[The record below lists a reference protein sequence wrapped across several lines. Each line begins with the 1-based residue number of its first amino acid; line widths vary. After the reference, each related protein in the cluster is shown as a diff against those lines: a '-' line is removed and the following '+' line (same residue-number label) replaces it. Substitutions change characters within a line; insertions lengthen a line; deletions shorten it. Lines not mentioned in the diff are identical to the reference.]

1 MPATPQDRLYGL
13 TTSVAVKPPV
23 YISADYEITRFGEQT
38 ITSKTPTDERT
49 ITTTEGMRVLLLG
62 QDNPVENGIWVAR
75 RSFWVR
81 ATDFNGPRDAVNG
94 TLVFSINGDCWQ
106 VEADDPVVIG
116 KSAIHF
122 RPTYPFEANLDIF
135 QRTLRV
141 PEASVNVLPSAD
153 ERAWK
158 GLGFD
163 GAGQPKLQDPAGT
176 GLWGYVPAI
185 GSFEKGSLLTQRFE
199 VLLWESTDE
208 YWRWDGAMPKI
219 VLPGSTPDT
228 AGGRSK
234 GKWLDVTDATLRSN
248 LGSDEGQLLVG
259 APASIAALR
268 SIHPGDYA
276 RIETKGAFAAGDG
289 GDGSWVYDHADL
301 SEEVSL
307 YPRIFIAP
315 NDAPTGASGAWRPNI
330 GKKLIK
336 LAAIGFGVMGLNAAA
351 GDTWPLQAAEAARVN
366 KEILEQCV
374 RWDAGQR
381 VKEIPPVVIH
391 TSSYS
396 FPDIDPKLKA
406 TPATNSS
413 NGSFFLTHPDLNTE
427 GAPYVF
433 DIGQLSSRMSLPALK
448 EICCASYQFFST
460 PNYNTFTDARED
472 RICFRIRHVG
482 TKVNIKGLYAGGYS
496 QGYYFSELWD
506 GVIEQCRAL
515 YCSNPQGTKP
525 AFFIG
530 SQESDNSNAL
540 DVHRLH
546 IEFSPYAFEVGFC
559 EHVNFTNG
567 KVEAYR
573 AAGATHPLVRLQ
585 PQCSKINITGFQ
597 FVTNNA
603 TTTHAIEDYS
613 QFTNFNDC
621 WFAGADDEN
630 YPQAGIH
637 WYKRVNPNNSQTT
650 FTNCHFNRCH
660 VADGSDPNDYPIIL
674 GNYAVFDAIC
684 RVSSTYNTSAGTV
697 TVVNG
702 GILNCGT
709 SCTVK
714 RIHIISGSST
724 KAYGPTIWF
733 SGTGN
738 LVERVTNTAGDNI
751 FRLAGGD
758 ANNAINSWGGKYLN
772 TTASLIYT
780 YGKRDVILTAA
791 TNVTQ
796 LFGFVG
802 DIIRITSNSSGSTI
816 VNSANLITSSGAVI
830 TMAAG
835 VTYTFRMSSGST
847 ARQVTA

>member
-1 MPATPQDRLYGL
+1 MTVSTEVDHNDYTGNGV
-13 TTSVAVKPPV
+13 TTSFPYTFRIFKKSDLTVQVADLNENITVLTLDTDYSVTGAGTYSGGNVVLMSPLANGWQISISRDLPVTQETDLRNQGKFFAEVHEDAFDKLTMLIQQCFSFLRLALRKPSFIANYYDALNNRIRNLRDPSQAQDAATKNYV
-23 YISADYEITRFGEQT
+23 DLSNAANNDY
-38 ITSKTPTDERT
+38 TDSQ
-49 ITTTEGMRVLLLG
+49 L
-62 QDNPVENGIWVAR
+62 
-75 RSFWVR
+75 
-81 ATDFNGPRDAVNG
+81 
-94 TLVFSINGDCWQ
+94 
-106 VEADDPVVIG
+106 
-116 KSAIHF
+116 KH
-122 RPTYPFEANLDIF
+122 
-135 QRTLRV
+135 TLRFPDQVDQMQGADIRSHSLQGYNNQGKPV
-141 PEASVNVLPSAD
+141 PV
-153 ERAWK
+153 
-158 GLGFD
+158 F
-163 GAGQPKLQDPAGT
+163 
-176 GLWGYVPAI
+176 
-185 GSFEKGSLLTQRFE
+185 
-199 VLLWESTDE
+199 
-208 YWRWDGAMPKI
+208 AM
-219 VLPGSTPDT
+219 TDT
-228 AGGRSK
+228 ADLALK
-234 GKWLDVTDATLRSN
+234 LASN
-248 LGSDEGQLLVG
+248 DGQLLIG
-259 APASIAALR
+259 APDNIDALR
-268 SIHPGDYA
+268 TIFPGDYA
-276 RIETKGAFAAGDG
+276 RIETKGAFSAGDG
-289 GDGSWVYDHADL
+289 GDGSWVYDHANL
-301 SEEVSL
+301 SVEVSL

-315 NDAPTGASGAWRPNI
+315 NYDPTGASGAWRPNI

-336 LAAIGFGVMGLNAAA
+336 LAAIGFGIMGLNTAA
-351 GDTWPLQAAEAARVN
+351 GDTWPLQAAGAAQVN

-381 VKEIPPVVIH
+381 IKEIPPVVIY

-396 FPDIDPKLKA
+396 FPDVDPKLKA
-406 TPATNSS
+406 TPATNSA
-413 NGSFFLTHPDLNTE
+413 NGSFFLTHPDLNTD
-427 GAPYVF
+427 GVPYVF
-433 DIGQLSSRMSLPALK
+433 DIGNLSSRMSLPALK
-448 EICCASYQFFST
+448 DISCASYKFFST

-496 QGYYFSELWD
+496 QGYYFSEIWD
-506 GVIEQCRAL
+506 GVIDQCRAL

-540 DVHRLH
+540 DVRRLH

-603 TTTHAIEDYS
+603 STTHAIEDYS
-613 QFTNFNDC
+613 QFTNFNHC
-621 WFAGADDEN
+621 WFAGADDGN

-637 WYKRVNPNNSQTT
+637 WYKRVNPTNSQTT

-684 RVSSTYNTSAGTV
+684 RVSSTYNTSSGTV

-714 RIHIISGSST
+714 KLHLITGSAT

-733 SGTGN
+733 TGTGN
-738 LVERVTNTAGDNI
+738 LVRRVTQTSGDNI

-758 ANNAINSWGGKYLN
+758 ANNSIDSFGNQYLN
-772 TTASLIYT
+772 TSASIIYT

-816 VNSANLITSSGAVI
+816 TNSANLITSSGANI

-835 VTYTFRMSSGST
+835 VTYTFRMSSGSV